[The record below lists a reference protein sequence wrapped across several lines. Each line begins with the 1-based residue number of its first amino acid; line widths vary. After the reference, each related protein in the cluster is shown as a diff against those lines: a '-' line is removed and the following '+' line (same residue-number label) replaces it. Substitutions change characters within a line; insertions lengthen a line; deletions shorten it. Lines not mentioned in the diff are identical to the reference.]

1 MQYAD
6 TTQRTGTLKPARH
19 VQFADAAT
27 WAANALAA
35 LLTALAIAAGVVGL
49 LVAFGRIG
57 DTSEPFNDGL
67 VWMTGAVLLA
77 VAANIF
83 RREHNLQNTVASRA
97 RASAT
102 QAPAASRSASGE
114 RERDVDDIVGMI
126 VVATAEAR
134 EVGTV
139 KDVLF
144 EPKQLAVLGLMVA
157 PEGAKD
163 ARMFVGREHIRGF
176 GRDAVTIGSESDLQ
190 GFATRSREREVAA
203 SGMRLDG
210 LRVMTERG
218 DDMGKVK
225 AVRIYPDATL
235 ARIKASRGFLRGS
248 RKIGAPDVVSI
259 GRDRL
264 IVTPRER

>member
-1 MQYAD
+1 MQHTD
-6 TTQRTGTLKPARH
+6 TMQRTGTMKPARH
-19 VQFADAAT
+19 VQLANAAA

-35 LLTALAIAAGVVGL
+35 LLTALAIAAGVVGV

-57 DTSEPFNDGL
+57 DSSEPFNDGL
-67 VWMTGAVLLA
+67 VWMTGAVVLA

-83 RREHNLQNTVASRA
+83 RREHSLA
-97 RASAT
+97 RAAER
-102 QAPAASRSASGE
+102 APAATFERASGRSRSGE
-114 RERDVDDIVGMI
+114 RERAVDDIAGMI

-144 EPKQLAVLGLMVA
+144 DPKQLAVLGLMVA

-176 GRDAVTIGSESDLQ
+176 GRDAVTIDSEADLQ

-218 DDMGKVK
+218 DDVGKVT

-235 ARIKASRGFLRGS
+235 ARIEASRGVLRGS
-248 RKIGAPDVVSI
+248 RKIDAADVVSI

-264 IVTPRER
+264 IVSPRQG